1 MVKTTLFLQWAKLK
15 KDQNLA
21 ALASQVS
28 VRSEFINR
36 KKQTKNGM
44 ALHGMVKNKTKLKKN
59 PTRIKNTRRG
69 KEAKWTPKDQGRG
82 DEDYLNTWAGEHS

>member
-1 MVKTTLFLQWAKLK
+1 M
-15 KDQNLA
+15 A

-44 ALHGMVKNKTKLKKN
+44 ALHGMVKNKTKLKKTQQESRTQDEGKKQN
-59 PTRIKNTRRG
+59 ELPRTRVGETR
-69 KEAKWTPKDQGRG
+69 TI
-82 DEDYLNTWAGEHS
+82 